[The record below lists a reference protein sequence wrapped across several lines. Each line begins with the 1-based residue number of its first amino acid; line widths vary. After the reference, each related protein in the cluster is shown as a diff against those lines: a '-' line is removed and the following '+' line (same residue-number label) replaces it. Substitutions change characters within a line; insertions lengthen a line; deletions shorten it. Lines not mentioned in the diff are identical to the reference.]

1 MPGPTRMELLG
12 EMGKEEKLPHLDPTL
27 DEKEM
32 NSTLRFYHF
41 MTGGREGR
49 DAKTRVSLI

>member
-12 EMGKEEKLPHLDPTL
+12 EMGKEEKLSHLDPTL